1 MLKSYQETKETIARH
16 EETIKTE
23 KAEIEALRAE
33 SAEQQG
39 QVEELVQI
47 TYNQINTY
55 AADLQ
60 DAESEEAVLLNKI
73 SSQEADINA
82 PLKQAKD
89 EEAAAKKAA
98 EEAAAKKAAEKQQPK
113 RLLRFPNRKISRLT
127 VRSFRQTRVQTS
139 RSILIRRA
147 GQAISRRF
155 RKKRIRK
162 KLNRRRKNRKVQRL
176 LQIQGAVHREAISE
190 ALN

>member
-1 MLKSYQETKETIARH
+1 MQISRYDRDMLKSYQETKETIARH

-82 PLKQAKD
+82 LLKQAKD
-89 EEAAAKKAA
+89 EEAAAKESGGRGSC
-98 EEAAAKKAAEKQQPK
+98 EESSRKSSSPK
-113 RLLRFPNRKISRLT
+113 GCSGFRT
-127 VRSFRQTRVQTS
+127 GRS
-139 RSILIRRA
+139 A
-147 GQAISRRF
+147 D
-155 RKKRIRK
+155 
-162 KLNRRRKNRKVQRL
+162 
-176 LQIQGAVHREAISE
+176 
-190 ALN
+190 